1 MSRIGRVP
9 ISIPTGVK
17 VAVRPGNEVIIS
29 GPKGELT
36 DRFRPEIDIEIKDD
50 LINVTRSGDE
60 GRHRAF
66 HGLTRS
72 LLANM
77 VTGVT
82 EGYRR
87 ELEIQ
92 GVGYRALLEGSTLV
106 LNVGFSH
113 SVFIVPPEGIAF
125 DLDRPGHVIG
135 VTGIDK
141 QLVGEITAR
150 IRRVR
155 PPEPYKGKGIRYMGE
170 YVRIK
175 AGKAGKI
182 GTGA

>member
-1 MSRIGRVP
+1 MSRIGRMP
-9 ISIPTGVK
+9 ISIPNDVK
-17 VAVRPGNEVIIS
+17 VEIRAGNEVAVS

-36 DRFRPEIDIEIKDD
+36 NRFRPEIGIEIADD
-50 LINVTRSGDE
+50 QIKLTRSSEE

-87 ELEIQ
+87 ELEVV
-92 GVGYRALLEGSTLV
+92 GVGYRAELKESTLV
-106 LNVGFSH
+106 LNAGYSH
-113 SVFIVPPEGIAF
+113 VVPIAPPDGIAF
-125 DLDRPGHVIG
+125 DVDRTGRLIG
-135 VTGIDK
+135 VVGIDK
-141 QLVGEITAR
+141 QLVGEVAAR

-155 PPEPYKGKGIRYMGE
+155 PPDPYKGKGIRYVGE
-170 YVRIK
+170 HVRMK
-175 AGKAGKI
+175 AGKAGKV

>member
-17 VAVRPGNEVIIS
+17 VAVKSGNEVTVS

-36 DRFRPEIDIEIKDD
+36 NRFRPEIGIEIKDD
-50 LINVTRSGDE
+50 QISVTRSSDE
-60 GRHRAF
+60 GSHRAF

-87 ELEIQ
+87 ELEVQ
-92 GVGYRALLEGSTLV
+92 GVGYRAQLEESTLV
-106 LNVGFSH
+106 LNVGYSH
-113 SVFIVPPEGIAF
+113 SVSIVPPNGIAF
-125 DLDRPGHVIG
+125 DLDRPGRVIG

-155 PPEPYKGKGIRYMGE
+155 PPDPYKGKGIRYMGE

-182 GTGA
+182 GTDA